1 MHNYKEL
8 NIWKNS
14 YEIAREVY
22 IISRDFPQNEVY
34 GLTSQIR
41 RCAVSVPSNIAEG
54 SSRNSIK
61 DFCRFLEIALGSSFE
76 LQTQLE
82 LAKDVLKIEYQ
93 KIDTILNH
101 INENQKMIRGFIN
114 KLRKNMQN

>member
-8 NIWKNS
+8 NIWKKS
-14 YEIAREVY
+14 FEISREVY
-22 IISRDFPQNEVY
+22 LISKEFPQSENF
-34 GLTSQIR
+34 GLTSQVR

-54 SSRNSIK
+54 SSRNSDK

-82 LAKDVLKIEYQ
+82 LAKDVL
-93 KIDTILNH
+93 ILNNDQIDNILNN
-101 INENQKMIRGFIN
+101 INENQKMIRGFVI
-114 KLRKNMQN
+114 KLRKDVK

>member
-8 NIWKNS
+8 NIWKKS
-14 YEIAREVY
+14 FEISQDIY
-22 IISRDFPQNEVY
+22 LISQDFPQNENY

-54 SSRNSIK
+54 SSRKSDK

-82 LAKDVLKIEYQ
+82 LAIVVLKINNQ
-93 KIDTILNH
+93 NIDKVLNN
-101 INENQKMIRGFIN
+101 INENQKMIRGFIM
-114 KLRKNMQN
+114 KLRN

>member
-8 NIWKNS
+8 NIWKKS
-14 YEIAREVY
+14 FEIAQDIY
-22 IISRDFPQNEVY
+22 LISQDFPQNENY

-54 SSRNSIK
+54 SSRKSDK

-82 LAKDVLKIEYQ
+82 LAIVVLKINNQ
-93 KIDTILNH
+93 NIDKVLNN
-101 INENQKMIRGFIN
+101 INENQKMIRGFIM
-114 KLRKNMQN
+114 KLRN